1 MMFPRLEKS
10 RHLGS
15 NCSYPGKRSGESG
28 GSEKGGGERE
38 SDSGDNLR
46 MGLGISAERKKRD
59 MTLS

>member
-1 MMFPRLEKS
+1 MVAQ
-10 RHLGS
+10 
-15 NCSYPGKRSGESG
+15 KREV
-28 GSEKGGGERE
+28 ERE